1 MADDLRKLIADG
13 EKLGFTYIGQ
23 KVHGGHLQ
31 FIHENGKR
39 LTASSTPSSFSS
51 WKQTRKDM
59 ERISGRQLPRD
70 NKAGKRTFKRVER
83 MDLNRSQLEIQSAEV
98 IDRLVGR
105 ADNIRTEFRR
115 LALSPNSRNAQRARD
130 LLEEF
135 TDIREELT
143 AHHRV
148 IQPIY

>member
-13 EKLGFTYIGQ
+13 EKLGFTYMGQ

-31 FIHENGKR
+31 FLHENGKR
-39 LTASSTPSSFSS
+39 LTASSTPSSYSS

-70 NKAGKRTFKRVER
+70 NKAGKRSFVKVER
-83 MDLNRSQLEIQSAEV
+83 MDLRRSEQEIQSAEV
-98 IDRLVGR
+98 IDRLVDR
-105 ADNIRTEFRR
+105 ADIIRGEFRH
-115 LALSPNSRNAQRARD
+115 LALSPNNRNAQRARD

-135 TDIREELT
+135 TEIKDELT
-143 AHHRV
+143 AHHR
-148 IQPIY
+148 IISPIF